1 MTLKRDLRRLVDSA
15 GTVNILVVGDVMLDE
30 YVFGEATRI
39 SPEAPVPVVAVSG
52 RRFLPG
58 GAANVASN
66 IRSMG
71 SRVTL
76 AGVTGADHA
85 GERLGLALD
94 RAGIDRALVEDMG
107 RVTTVK
113 TRITAG
119 DQQIVRFDEEHTSP
133 LEPKIAE
140 ELQRRCENALQS
152 SQACVISDYAKGVA
166 GELFCQWLIGETAK
180 AGIPVVV
187 DPKSRDFARYRGATV
202 ITPNLKETAV
212 AAGVPI
218 HDSETLDPAAAR
230 LLPGIAPSALLVTKG
245 GEGMSL
251 FQPGHGPWHLPAIA
265 VEVAD
270 VTGAGDTVAAILA
283 ISLALGFSLRDAAS
297 FANLAAGLAVRHPG
311 TWAVQPQEL
320 LEAADDFGRAP
331 G

>member
-1 MTLKRDLRRLVDSA
+1 M
-15 GTVNILVVGDVMLDE
+15 
-30 YVFGEATRI
+30 
-39 SPEAPVPVVAVSG
+39 
-52 RRFLPG
+52 
-58 GAANVASN
+58 ASN

-76 AGVTGADHA
+76 AGVTGADHEGSDHA
-85 GERLGLALD
+85 GVRLGLALD
-94 RAGIDRALVEDMG
+94 RAGIDRAIVQDPG

-119 DQQIVRFDEEHTSP
+119 DQQIVRFDEEDTSP
-133 LEPKIAE
+133 LAAEIAG

-152 SQACVISDYAKGVA
+152 ARVCVISDYAKGVA
-166 GELFCQWLIGETAK
+166 GESFCQWLIGEAAK

-187 DPKSRDFARYRGATV
+187 DPKARDFKRYRGATV
-202 ITPNLKETAV
+202 ITPNLKETA
-212 AAGVPI
+212 GRRI
-218 HDSETLDPAAAR
+218 SDFHDSETLNPAAAR
-230 LLPGIAPSALLVTKG
+230 LLAGIALSALLVTKG
-245 GEGMSL
+245 GQGMSL
-251 FQPGHGPWHLPAIA
+251 FEQGKSPWHLPAIA

-283 ISLALGFSLRDAAS
+283 IALALGFSLGDAAD

-320 LEAADDFGRAP
+320 LEAAEHFGHPP